1 MTNEEKTKQLI
12 QDAIDRD
19 ELARLP
25 GGYIIGTSK
34 LTDERRAELCANST
48 DREDEGET
56 NEGTM
61 IGRPV
66 DLSHAKFVEIKI
78 AKDCVWVNTERGLM
92 FRASRVGKILVTDER
107 E

>member
-25 GGYIIGTSK
+25 GGFIIETSK
-34 LTDERRAELCANST
+34 LTDEHRTELCANST
-48 DREDEGET
+48 DQVDKGET

-61 IGRPV
+61 IGSPV

-78 AKDCVWVNTERGLM
+78 TKDCVWVNTERGLM
-92 FRASRVGKILVTDER
+92 FRAYRVGKIVVTDER

>member
-25 GGYIIGTSK
+25 GGYIIETSK

-48 DREDEGET
+48 DQEDEGET
-56 NEGTM
+56 NEGA
-61 IGRPV
+61 ISPV

-78 AKDCVWVNTERGLM
+78 TKDCVWVNTERGLM
-92 FRASRVGKILVTDER
+92 FRASRVGKIVVTDER